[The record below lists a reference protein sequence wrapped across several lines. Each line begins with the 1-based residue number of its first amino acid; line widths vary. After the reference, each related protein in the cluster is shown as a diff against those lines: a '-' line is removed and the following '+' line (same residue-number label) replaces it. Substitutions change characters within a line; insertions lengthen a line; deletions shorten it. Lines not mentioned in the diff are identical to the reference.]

1 MASTVGPLG
10 GSYFIE
16 ALTDEIERAAWLIIE
31 HVNAMGGM
39 VNAIDAGY
47 PMREIADVSF
57 RYQEQLERREKIIVG
72 VNAFVG
78 EQPEPIPILRIDPE
92 VERRQIERLR
102 RFHAARDKV
111 RVRQGLQAVER
122 AARDG
127 GNTMCQILDAVR
139 SYAALGEICDVLRA
153 VYGEYREEAV
163 L

>member
-1 MASTVGPLG
+1 VASTVGPLG

-92 VERRQIERLR
+92 VERRQIER
-102 RFHAARDKV
+102 
-111 RVRQGLQAVER
+111 VRQGLQAVER